1 MQKKNIDKII
11 ESNDNAKMH
20 ELKDVL
26 VCLIDS
32 VKVYDYH
39 QYLEYEYKIHCIV
52 YGKHLGKDLAEHWV
66 SCMENKDGTKGE
78 HWTYDQVSQLMREKS
93 IKCDPYDFYAVLN
106 MMYSDYYNSKFD
118 ISVYVE
124 LAKDW
129 IHDMDID
136 DKILKYYYYVVK

>member
-1 MQKKNIDKII
+1 
-11 ESNDNAKMH
+11 
-20 ELKDVL
+20 
-26 VCLIDS
+26 
-32 VKVYDYH
+32 
-39 QYLEYEYKIHCIV
+39 
-52 YGKHLGKDLAEHWV
+52 
-66 SCMENKDGTKGE
+66 
-78 HWTYDQVSQLMREKS
+78 MREKS

-118 ISVYVE
+118 ISMYVE